1 MSASHSTA
9 GALAANIVT
18 AVTVFGW
25 SDGIWIENRTA
36 STEIWATLDGSTPTV
51 AGADCFL
58 VTGARNFPCPN
69 GPVTVRLISSATPS
83 YAVSG
88 SVPSVVTS

>member
-1 MSASHSTA
+1 MPAHSTA
-9 GALAANIVT
+9 GALTAATVT

-36 STEIWATLDGSTPTV
+36 STEIWATLDGSVPTV

-69 GPVTVRLISSATPS
+69 GPVTVQMISSGTPS

-88 SVPSVVTS
+88 SVPVLVTS